1 MMKKILAIMLLAG
14 GAALALHSLADA
26 PTITQDELVRR
37 TQELFDSLVPGNQEP
52 FKKYFADDAMFF
64 DEKGRNMD
72 KAALV
77 KDVQPLPKGYSGTIK
92 LVRPKS
98 HIEGNVAILSYDL
111 DETETIFGQNMTAR
125 YHETDTWMRRGGK
138 WQIVAGQV
146 LRYYEDPA
154 VGKADISKFPSYVGT
169 YKLGPERTMT
179 ITAENGRLYETRNGR
194 PREELIPEASD
205 IFFRKGVEGRTL
217 FGHGDDGKVTT
228 LIDRRNN
235 EDVVWMKVK

>member
-1 MMKKILAIMLLAG
+1 
-14 GAALALHSLADA
+14 
-26 PTITQDELVRR
+26 
-37 TQELFDSLVPGNQEP
+37 
-52 FKKYFADDAMFF
+52 
-64 DEKGRNMD
+64 
-72 KAALV
+72 V

-125 YHETDTWMRRGGK
+125 YHETDTWMRRDGK
-138 WQIVAGQV
+138 WQIIAGQV

-154 VGKADISKFPSYVGT
+154 VGKADTSKFKDYAGT

-179 ITAENGRLYETRNGR
+179 ISTEEGRLYEARNEH

-217 FGHGDDGKVTT
+217 FGHSDDGKVNS

-235 EDVVWMKVK
+235 EDVVWTKAK

>member
-1 MMKKILAIMLLAG
+1 MRKGFL
-14 GAALALHSLADA
+14 AALFFAAISTVASGSVADG

-37 TQELFDSLVPGNQEP
+37 TQQLLDSVAPGNQEP
-52 FKKYFADDAMFF
+52 FKKYFADDTMFF
-64 DEKGRNMD
+64 DEKGRALD

-77 KDVQPLPKGYSGTIK
+77 KDIQPMPKGYSGTIK

-138 WQIVAGQV
+138 WQIVPGQV

-154 VGKADISKFPSYVGT
+154 VGKADTSKFPSYVGT

-179 ITAENGRLYETRNGR
+179 ISTENGHLYETRNGR

-217 FGHGDDGKVTT
+217 FGHSDNGKVISGEFRKPKQKWAS
-228 LIDRRNN
+228 LF
-235 EDVVWMKVK
+235 

>member
-1 MMKKILAIMLLAG
+1 MKKIFVIILLAG
-14 GAALALHSLADA
+14 GAALAMHSLANEPA
-26 PTITQDELVRR
+26 ITQDELVRR
-37 TQELFDSLVPGNQEP
+37 TQELFDSIVPGIQEP

-64 DEKGRNMD
+64 DEKGRDMD
-72 KAALV
+72 KSALV
-77 KDVQPLPKGYSGTIK
+77 KDIQPMPKGYSGAIK

-146 LRYYEDPA
+146 LRYYEDPS
-154 VGKADISKFPSYVGT
+154 VGMADASKLPSYVGS
-169 YKLGPERTMT
+169 YRLGPERTMT
-179 ITAENGRLYETRNGR
+179 ITAEGGHLYATRNGR

-205 IFFRKGVEGRTL
+205 IFFRKGVEGRML
-217 FGHGDDGKVTT
+217 FGHSDDGKVTT

-235 EDVVWMKVK
+235 EDVVWTKAK

>member
-1 MMKKILAIMLLAG
+1 MKFKFFVALFLAATS
-14 GAALALHSLADA
+14 AFAWCNVADE

-37 TQELFDSLVPGNQEP
+37 TQELFDSVASGNQEP
-52 FKKYFADDAMFF
+52 FKKYFAEDAMFF
-64 DEKGRNMD
+64 DEKGRSMD

-98 HIEGNVAILSYDL
+98 HIEGNIAILSYDL

-154 VGKADISKFPSYVGT
+154 VGKADTSKFKDYAGT
-169 YKLGPERTMT
+169 YRLGPERTMT
-179 ITAENGRLYETRNGR
+179 ITTEDGRLYATRDGR
-194 PREELIPEASD
+194 PREELIPEAGD
-205 IFFRKGVEGRTL
+205 IFFRKGVEGRIL
-217 FGHGDDGKVTT
+217 FGRSDDGKVIT

-235 EDVVWMKVK
+235 EDVAWTKVK

>member
-1 MMKKILAIMLLAG
+1 MTEKVLVIILLAG
-14 GAALALHSLADA
+14 GATLALHSLADER
-26 PTITQDELVRR
+26 TITQDELVRR
-37 TQELFDSLVPGNQEP
+37 SQELFDAVAPGNQEP

-64 DEKGRNMD
+64 DEKGRSMD

-77 KDVQPLPKGYSGTIK
+77 KDIQPMPKGYSGTIK

-98 HIEGNVAILSYDL
+98 HVEGSVAILSYDL

-154 VGKADISKFPSYVGT
+154 PGKADASKFPPYIGT
-169 YKLGPERTMT
+169 YRLGPERTMT
-179 ITAENGRLYETRNGR
+179 ITTEHGHLYATRNGR
-194 PREELIPEASD
+194 PREELVPEASD
-205 IFFRKGVEGRTL
+205 IFFRKGVEGRKL
-217 FGHGDDGKVTT
+217 FGTGDDGKVIT

-235 EDVVWMKVK
+235 EDVVWAKAK

>member
-1 MMKKILAIMLLAG
+1 MKKIFVIILLAV
-14 GAALALHSLADA
+14 GAALAMHSLASEPA
-26 PTITQDELVRR
+26 ITQDELVRR
-37 TQELFDSLVPGNQEP
+37 TQELFDSIVPGIQEP

-64 DEKGRNMD
+64 DEKGRDMD

-77 KDVQPLPKGYSGTIK
+77 KDIQPMPKGYSGTIK

-111 DETETIFGQNMTAR
+111 DETETIFGQNLTAR

-154 VGKADISKFPSYVGT
+154 VGKADISKFKDYVAT
-169 YKLGPERTMT
+169 YRLGPERTMT
-179 ITAENGRLYETRNGR
+179 ISTEDGHLYATRNGR

-205 IFFRKGVEGRTL
+205 IFFRKGVEGRML
-217 FGHGDDGKVTT
+217 FGHSDDGKVTT

-235 EDVVWMKVK
+235 EDVVWTMAK

>member
-1 MMKKILAIMLLAG
+1 MKFKFFVVVFLAATS
-14 GAALALHSLADA
+14 AVAWRNVADE

-37 TQELFDSLVPGNQEP
+37 TQELFDSVAPGNQEP
-52 FKKYFADDAMFF
+52 FKKYFAEDAMFF
-64 DEKGRNMD
+64 DEKGRSMD

-77 KDVQPLPKGYSGTIK
+77 KDVQPMPKGYSGTIK

-125 YHETDTWMRRGGK
+125 YHETDTWMYRGGK
-138 WQIVAGQV
+138 WEIVAGQV
-146 LRYYEDPA
+146 LRYYEDPTA
-154 VGKADISKFPSYVGT
+154 GRADTSKFKDYVGT
-169 YKLGPERTMT
+169 YRLGPERAMT
-179 ITAENGRLYETRNGR
+179 ISTEDGHLYATRNGR

-205 IFFRKGVEGRTL
+205 IFFRKGVEGRML
-217 FGHGDDGKVTT
+217 FGYSDDGKVIT

-235 EDVVWMKVK
+235 EDVVWTKAK